1 MGSTPP
7 RLHIGSQL
15 ALLEWIMAS
24 EPHHG
29 VSENGAFR
37 QSKTHPP
44 VESEKLVPGNCAENL
59 GHVGSAVAIEELTT
73 GVASG

>member
-1 MGSTPP
+1 MTSPDDDAST
-7 RLHIGSQL
+7 
-15 ALLEWIMAS
+15 
-24 EPHHG
+24 
-29 VSENGAFR
+29 ENGAFR